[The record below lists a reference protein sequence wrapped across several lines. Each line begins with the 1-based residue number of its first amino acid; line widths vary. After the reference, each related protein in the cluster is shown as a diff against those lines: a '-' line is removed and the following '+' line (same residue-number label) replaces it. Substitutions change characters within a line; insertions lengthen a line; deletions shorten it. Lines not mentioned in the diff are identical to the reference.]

1 MELPTL
7 IIMIIF
13 EFKILRKCLPLY
25 ILPWE
30 KEQTEILLAPFSN
43 MPTSTQSRKRQSRAV
58 MLEWEPSIRVGR
70 MKGPAVGWKP
80 KVAWCQPCYMPSTR
94 ALQRAGGMVCREES
108 TSGAHPAQIF
118 QSSNQSFMRECIGT
132 AFSLCSA
139 KCMWQSTD
147 LICMVLVLWILEGL
161 DVRLHCCC
169 LYRFDP
175 FLPICCPCMFE
186 AVDVIKLPA
195 LYTSFHKNFMGL
207 PVMENCHLSAKESAV
222 IHNQHIGTK
231 FIICT
236 HRSRYQMNVIRNQWR
251 KMFPFFGEGERHPL
265 THKYDFPMVSIS
277 TVFFCNHIF

>member
-7 IIMIIF
+7 ITMIIF

-94 ALQRAGGMVCREES
+94 ALQRAGGMVCREER

-118 QSSNQSFMRECIGT
+118 QSSKQSFTRECIGT

-147 LICMVLVLWILEGL
+147 LICMVLCPLNPGRFGCEIALL
-161 DVRLHCCC
+161 LFIQVRSFPSHLLPMYVWSSWCDLAAGTLH
-169 LYRFDP
+169 
-175 FLPICCPCMFE
+175 
-186 AVDVIKLPA
+186 KLPQKF
-195 LYTSFHKNFMGL
+195 YGPPSNGK
-207 PVMENCHLSAKESAV
+207 LSP
-222 IHNQHIGTK
+222 Q
-231 FIICT
+231 C
-236 HRSRYQMNVIRNQWR
+236 
-251 KMFPFFGEGERHPL
+251 
-265 THKYDFPMVSIS
+265 
-277 TVFFCNHIF
+277 